1 MGGIRFA
8 FDEEKAA
15 QAVAYLIRLKGGR
28 IDCTA
33 LLQLLYLADRR
44 ALAETGHPITG
55 DRMVALP
62 HGPVLSGVYDLIGQD
77 NPTGASVWRGWI
89 VKRGT
94 YGVALSGD
102 PPADRLSRYDT
113 ETLDAVYAEFGGM
126 GRRALREFT
135 HGLPEWEDPHGSSRP
150 IRPERIL
157 EAEGKTPVRI
167 ERYRAEAERAW
178 FLHRVLSSGSVPA

>member
-1 MGGIRFA
+1 MGGIRFV
-8 FDEEKAA
+8 FDEEKAT
-15 QAVAYLIRLKGGR
+15 QAAAYLIRLKGGR
-28 IDCTA
+28 IDYTA
-33 LLQLLYLADRR
+33 LLKLLYLADRR
-44 ALAETGHPITG
+44 ALAETGYPITG

-62 HGPVLSGVYDLIGQD
+62 HGPVLSGVYDLIGQND
-77 NPTGASVWRGWI
+77 PTGASVWHGWI

-94 YGVALSGD
+94 YEVALSGD

-113 ETLDAVYAEFGGM
+113 ETLDAVYAEFGAM
-126 GRRALREFT
+126 DWRALREFT

-157 EAEGKTPVRI
+157 EAEGKTPVQI
-167 ERYRAEAERAW
+167 ERYRAEAERAR

>member
-15 QAVAYLIRLKGGR
+15 QAAAYLIRLKGGR
-28 IDCTA
+28 IDYTA
-33 LLQLLYLADRR
+33 LLQLLHLADRR

-94 YGVALSGD
+94 YGVALSGESARR
-102 PPADRLSRYDT
+102 PALPLRHR
-113 ETLDAVYAEFGGM
+113 DA
-126 GRRALREFT
+126 
-135 HGLPEWEDPHGSSRP
+135 
-150 IRPERIL
+150 
-157 EAEGKTPVRI
+157 
-167 ERYRAEAERAW
+167 
-178 FLHRVLSSGSVPA
+178 